1 MFELLKADFYRIKKG
16 NLGYIS
22 AIVLFLFALLLGA
35 LAKGYSTKEI
45 VESTLSSGGLFMP
58 IMITNVLMI
67 VWGHEFNNRTVN
79 NVLISGMNRLNFFI
93 SKFVLTAVLTGAY
106 LMVYGIGAMAS
117 TLIFKGGIDFV
128 YTMKILLAQM
138 PLYLAISSLG
148 VLLFN
153 VINTTYVAIII
164 FIVAAFIG
172 DSIISTV
179 VLTYLKQLDF
189 LLDHLFVS
197 NISNIAYMSVL
208 STNDILTF
216 VCSALI
222 FSIVFGFISYQVLKG
237 REFK

>member
-35 LAKGYSTKEI
+35 LAKGHSTKEI

>member
-79 NVLISGMNRLNFFI
+79 NVLISGTNRLNFFI
-93 SKFVLTAVLTGAY
+93 SKFVLTAILTGVY

-128 YTMKILLAQM
+128 YTMKILLAQI

-164 FIVAAFIG
+164 FLVASFIG

-197 NISNIAYMSVL
+197 NISNIAYISVL

-222 FSIVFGFISYQVLKG
+222 FSIVFGCISYQVLKR